1 VPIGMQTTPGQRGPS
16 GTELFGLGVLVAAC
30 VLLPM
35 LAGLGVDTLLHVS
48 PAGLLVG
55 LIVGVALASVTVYRS
70 YRRYL

>member
-1 VPIGMQTTPGQRGPS
+1 MNDS
-16 GTELFGLGVLVAAC
+16 
-30 VLLPM
+30 
-35 LAGLGVDTLLHVS
+35 VDTLLHVS